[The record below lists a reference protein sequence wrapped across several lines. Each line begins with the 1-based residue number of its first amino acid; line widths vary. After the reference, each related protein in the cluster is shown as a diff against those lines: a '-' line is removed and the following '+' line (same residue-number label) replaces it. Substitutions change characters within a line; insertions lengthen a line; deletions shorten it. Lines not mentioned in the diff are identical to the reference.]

1 MSLCYG
7 PYIFFYKTTVFL
19 HLYALFTEFTNVSH
33 FSPYSTYAAVAG
45 KPGEGQGLLR
55 CEGMTEDTIAL
66 FWEPPIHDGGK
77 PVTGYVLEKREHG
90 SEIWTK
96 YVSPL
101 DTPFVDH
108 QRPSVHFSR
117 RCRFM

>member
-1 MSLCYG
+1 M
-7 PYIFFYKTTVFL
+7 
-19 HLYALFTEFTNVSH
+19 
-33 FSPYSTYAAVAG
+33 AG

-55 CEGMTEDTIAL
+55 CEGITEDTIAL